1 MNLIG
6 PISVF
11 AMVLATGVAMPSFA
25 EDKPAEAVKPA
36 DTQAAKMA
44 ACKEQQKKRHNHAAE
59 KGMSGGMSSKC
70 TEADTAAATKKPMH
84 DHAKFHKDQ

>member
-6 PISVF
+6 AISVF
-11 AMVLATGVAMPSFA
+11 AMVLATGVALPSLA
-25 EDKPAEAVKPA
+25 EDKPA

-70 TEADTAAATKKPMH
+70 TDADTAAATKKPMH